1 MLGLAAGLQKSSSA
15 LLSYVKDNLKLYLD
29 FKSSKSDTLKFPCEG
44 STSFD
49 GSDDYIEVGD
59 TATLS
64 GLSAL
69 TISTWALTN
78 DTGADQVLF
87 SKNTD
92 ADWDS
97 KSEYGVQFGS
107 QDIIFV
113 VYDIDNDAYLGRATT
128 GNEIT
133 AGQWHHIACTWDGS
147 TTSAGIKIFI
157 DGIQTDDAD
166 ANSGSGFVTIR
177 DTATPALIGARHND
191 LSASSKQRFWDGK
204 IANVGIWSRELS
216 LEEIQS
222 IMRKNYSQLK
232 GTEKTSL
239 VSWWALD
246 DTNLTSELLTNHD
259 FSDGTTGYSPN
270 GFAGAGEGF
279 SVSGGQATIIGDNLF
294 SDFISVD
301 TATALSLDNKKYQ
314 IVVDVESFTGTAWGL
329 SHNGNV
335 SIFGSRSLTTS
346 GIHTYTFTWTAAYGL
361 STRLEAN
368 GTLVLN
374 SVSIKEIQVEDLAGS
389 NEGSI
394 TGATVTNSVYGGNA
408 PVLDRAVD
416 VAKEGQADAIGDG
429 SALFVDSNTDYINMG
444 DVLDSTTNAYS
455 ITAWIKTDGSGDF
468 ADNVIACKR
477 DGSSVGWK
485 FFLESSTNKVR
496 LFAYDGSTDSG
507 RYGATNI
514 GDGEWHH
521 VAAVSSSANN
531 VITIYVDGINDAG
544 TASLNTINTI
554 TNDGNLTI
562 GVESAGSGDPW
573 DGNIAQVGIW
583 KGALTQAQIQEVM
596 EQTYATMTPSIKS
609 TLGDEMITN
618 GDFSSATGWGIGSN
632 FSIADG
638 KAIFDDLGSGE
649 IEQTSANMVG
659 SGFVTGGL
667 YKMVFTV
674 SDVTESTN
682 FAQITIVD
690 DDANAELVPVAN
702 YRNGT
707 HTVYFVAPS
716 NANGDGVQI
725 NASSSS
731 DSAFKLDDISIK
743 KVTND
748 LVGYWAL
755 DELQGNAYKFTVP
768 DSTGG
773 EETGSELFT
782 AWVNNGI
789 VVDGYYAGWQTF
801 STDGQTV
808 SATCVDDPG
817 GNRNKVFGTAPF
829 AVVAGTAYKITIT
842 VDSSVNGNNIVT
854 RGLTN
859 STTSEGTSMSE
870 TLMWYNNMDANSA
883 PYIFTAYT
891 IAKTTG
897 NAYFHVR
904 QVGSGS
910 RTINIS
916 AVSIKAVTGNY
927 GALL

>member
-1 MLGLAAGLQKSSSA
+1 
-15 LLSYVKDNLKLYLD
+15 
-29 FKSSKSDTLKFPCEG
+29 
-44 STSFD
+44 
-49 GSDDYIEVGD
+49 
-59 TATLS
+59 
-64 GLSAL
+64 
-69 TISTWALTN
+69 
-78 DTGADQVLF
+78 
-87 SKNTD
+87 
-92 ADWDS
+92 
-97 KSEYGVQFGS
+97 
-107 QDIIFV
+107 
-113 VYDIDNDAYLGRATT
+113 
-128 GNEIT
+128 
-133 AGQWHHIACTWDGS
+133 
-147 TTSAGIKIFI
+147 
-157 DGIQTDDAD
+157 
-166 ANSGSGFVTIR
+166 
-177 DTATPALIGARHND
+177 
-191 LSASSKQRFWDGK
+191 
-204 IANVGIWSRELS
+204 
-216 LEEIQS
+216 
-222 IMRKNYSQLK
+222 
-232 GTEKTSL
+232 
-239 VSWWALD
+239 
-246 DTNLTSELLTNHD
+246 
-259 FSDGTTGYSPN
+259 
-270 GFAGAGEGF
+270 
-279 SVSGGQATIIGDNLF
+279 
-294 SDFISVD
+294 
-301 TATALSLDNKKYQ
+301 
-314 IVVDVESFTGTAWGL
+314 
-329 SHNGNV
+329 
-335 SIFGSRSLTTS
+335 
-346 GIHTYTFTWTAAYGL
+346 
-361 STRLEAN
+361 
-368 GTLVLN
+368 
-374 SVSIKEIQVEDLAGS
+374 
-389 NEGSI
+389 
-394 TGATVTNSVYGGNA
+394 
-408 PVLDRAVD
+408 
-416 VAKEGQADAIGDG
+416 
-429 SALFVDSNTDYINMG
+429 
-444 DVLDSTTNAYS
+444 
-455 ITAWIKTDGSGDF
+455 
-468 ADNVIACKR
+468 
-477 DGSSVGWK
+477 
-485 FFLESSTNKVR
+485 
-496 LFAYDGSTDSG
+496 
-507 RYGATNI
+507 
-514 GDGEWHH
+514 
-521 VAAVSSSANN
+521 
-531 VITIYVDGINDAG
+531 
-544 TASLNTINTI
+544 
-554 TNDGNLTI
+554 
-562 GVESAGSGDPW
+562 
-573 DGNIAQVGIW
+573 
-583 KGALTQAQIQEVM
+583 M